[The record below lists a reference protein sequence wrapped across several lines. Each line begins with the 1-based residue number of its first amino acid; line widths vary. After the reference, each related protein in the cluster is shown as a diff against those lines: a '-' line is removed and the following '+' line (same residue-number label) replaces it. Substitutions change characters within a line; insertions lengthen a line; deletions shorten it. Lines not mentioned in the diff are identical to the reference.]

1 MRIPSSTAALARQP
15 FAYALS
21 DFDAGS
27 WYLLPVDARTI
38 FRCRLTGRYATGL
51 SLSAVCGN
59 GYAAV
64 HQLAE
69 SHVDTVSRLLA
80 RDAQND
86 AEHRVHA
93 FDDGID
99 WQ

>member
-1 MRIPSSTAALARQP
+1 MRTPFSTVDLARQP
-15 FAYALS
+15 FAYAPS
-21 DFDAGS
+21 DFGAS
-27 WYLLPVDARTI
+27 NWYLLPVDARTI
-38 FRCRLTGRYATGL
+38 FRCRLTGRYATEL
-51 SLSAVCGN
+51 SLNAVCGN

-69 SHVDTVSRLLA
+69 SHVDTISRLLV

-86 AEHRVHA
+86 AKHRIHA